1 MRSSLKLNRDESF
14 FQWFKEELSEL
25 KKLADSK
32 EIDLCY
38 FDETGLNL
46 KPNVPYAWQLKGTV
60 QELPAERSKKISV
73 MGILN
78 PVTNQFDGTIYQGT
92 TNAECVIK
100 TLDDYCETISKKTI
114 IVLDNASIHKANS
127 IKEKQ
132 KEWEE
137 KGMFL
142 QFIPRYCPELN
153 LIEILWKHLKSYWLK
168 PQDYESMETL
178 EDRTQQILKQYG
190 INEQYSITFV

>member
-1 MRSSLKLNRDESF
+1 MRSSLKLKRDESF

-25 KKLADSK
+25 KKLADTK

-78 PVTNQFDGTIYQGT
+78 PITNQFEGTIYQGT

-100 TLDDYCETISKKTI
+100 TLDDYCRTISKKTI

-153 LIEILWKHLKSYWLK
+153 LIEILWKHLKAYWLK
-168 PQDYESMETL
+168 PEDYESMKIL
-178 EDRTQQILKQYG
+178 EERTQQILKQYG
-190 INEQYSITFV
+190 INQQYSITFV